1 MAKEKPAEIRGLF
14 NIPATIISR
23 KILLPK
29 IINKIPRINLKEK
42 KNRRKRIWF
51 TAKQLNCYSEKRE
64 WRLTYEKTKTPVL
77 N

>member
-14 NIPATIISR
+14 NIPVTIISR

-42 KNRRKRIWF
+42 KRQKETNLIHDQ
-51 TAKQLNCYSEKRE
+51 TTEL
-64 WRLTYEKTKTPVL
+64 LLGKT
-77 N
+77 